1 MPDPVTPPVVTP
13 PVVTPPVVTP
23 PAPSAMGGVVTPP
36 TGDDWAPERLRV
48 KTADG
53 KLDTDATGRKLA
65 TAYGELEKRMKDV
78 GSPPESPDK
87 YEIAAAKDED
97 KELIAEITADP
108 AMKEFVKNAHA
119 AGYSNKQINLAVNA
133 FLPLAKSL
141 VEGAGA
147 SSADECRDTL
157 KEVWKSD
164 AEMTKNM
171 ATAKRAVL
179 AFGASIGVKFEEV
192 EQSGLANNPLFCRI
206 MAGVGKEM
214 GEDTAANDT
223 NGNAGGKTLDQ
234 QIDENYAELQKLDLN
249 DPKRRALLDA
259 RLALMERKHPSQKPL
274 LKGAA

>member
-23 PAPSAMGGVVTPP
+23 PASAMGGAPGTPP

-48 KTADG
+48 KSADG
-53 KLDTDATGRKLA
+53 KLDVDATGRKVA
-65 TAYGELEKRMKDV
+65 VAYGELEKRMKDV

-97 KELIAEITADP
+97 KALIAEITADP

-119 AGYSNKQINLAVNA
+119 AGYSNKQINLAINS

-141 VEGAGA
+141 VEGAGNA
-147 SSADECRDTL
+147 SADECIETL
-157 KEVWKSD
+157 KGVWKTD
-164 AEMTKNM
+164 ADMTKNM
-171 ATAKRAVL
+171 ATGKRAAL
-179 AFGASIGVKFEEV
+179 AFGGATGIKFEEI

-206 MAGVGKEM
+206 MAAVGKEM
-214 GEDTAANDT
+214 GEDVAANDT

-234 QIDENYAELQKLDLN
+234 QIEENYAELQKLDIN
-249 DPKRRALLDA
+249 DPKRPALQAA

-274 LKGAA
+274 LQRAS